1 MVAQAVV
8 HVTEPCEIVENVI
21 GERQN
26 HHREVDVACTLYEHI
41 GKFVGTFPL
50 EAERCQKQ
58 EYYCRNDAACR
69 AQHIVVE
76 QHIIDFRRRFLYYLV
91 HHRAHN
97 AACKSAAKQR
107 EKQG

>member
-8 HVTEPCEIVENVI
+8 HGTEPCEIIENVI

-26 HHREVDVACTLYEHI
+26 HHREVDVACALYEHI
-41 GKFVGTFPL
+41 GEFVGAFPL
-50 EAERCQKQ
+50 EAERGEKQ
-58 EYYCRNDAACR
+58 EYNCRDNAASR
-69 AQHIVVE
+69 AQHVVVE
-76 QHIIDFRRRFLYYLV
+76 QYIIYFRCRFLDYLV

-107 EKQG
+107 EKQ